1 MSTYCINGRPK
12 LSLTQCFPMEKLSR
26 KNIAFSPSMQFIFEK
41 PYYLTNMSRWPS
53 GLRHRQIILATK
65 VAWVRSPVPPK
76 ISFLNLIFYLAPEW
90 KGCNFIAPQAL
101 IQQLYYQYFILLLNY
116 RAIFDTSAQRSDAHV
131 LKGYIKNCSIVM
143 L

>member
-1 MSTYCINGRPK
+1 MEKSGDFFDGILQKTSMSTYCINGRPK

-76 ISFLNLIFYLAPEW
+76 ISFLNLIFYLAPECIIFFLLW
-90 KGCNFIAPQAL
+90 TEKYHLQIGAAIHVR
-101 IQQLYYQYFILLLNY
+101 LLLE
-116 RAIFDTSAQRSDAHV
+116 I
-131 LKGYIKNCSIVM
+131 
-143 L
+143 